1 MTIRNLATRQR
12 MAKCFK
18 EAVQHRAAKAHP
30 EATAIKVEYTP
41 GQRDF

>member
-12 MAKCFK
+12 MARCFK
-18 EAVQHRAAKAHP
+18 EAALGAAKAHP
-30 EATAIKVEYTP
+30 EATTGKVEYTP